1 MSVGRTSQT
10 IVRAPDDADLFTP
23 RPVLARLVVRFSP
36 DPRVSRISNRGRHS
50 SRNHGTVPRAR
61 GLFSAAADE
70 QRLRSRQAISRQNDW
85 TEDPGSATDLLSC
98 DGRKPGGNGFEKA
111 GSIAAESRQLQ
122 TKPGLDLLGINSPA
136 TQELAHRWGAN
147 HTPVARCLRASRLL
161 RAVSTELCQTASRSS
176 SRDGRTLAEAN
187 PRQPGPVS
195 SSLRHD
201 ASAICE

>member
-1 MSVGRTSQT
+1 MSVGRASQT

-111 GSIAAESRQLQ
+111 GSIAAESRQSGQKVHGPYQHRNKWRLVVR
-122 TKPGLDLLGINSPA
+122 GADGSP
-136 TQELAHRWGAN
+136 EV
-147 HTPVARCLRASRLL
+147 PPFS
-161 RAVSTELCQTASRSS
+161 
-176 SRDGRTLAEAN
+176 AE
-187 PRQPGPVS
+187 
-195 SSLRHD
+195 
-201 ASAICE
+201 